1 MFVKCLS
8 IPIVSKNTRYLQKNL
23 TIHAIDNSVSNITY
37 LKNIFVSN
45 SIHGIL
51 SSRKAHKLISQK
63 QIIRQM
69 SSGDGKSGDSN
80 NVPDSL
86 NKEISYSKDQSKVSN
101 ESARH
106 KGVVLKVF
114 KRRTRHE
121 SRG

>member
-8 IPIVSKNTRYLQKNL
+8 IPIVSKNTRYLQKML

-51 SSRKAHKLISQK
+51 SSRKTHKLISQK

-69 SSGDGKSGDSN
+69 SSGDSKSGDSN

-86 NKEISYSKDQSKVSN
+86 NKEISNSKDQAKVSN

>member
-8 IPIVSKNTRYLQKNL
+8 VPIVSKNTRYLQKML
-23 TIHAIDNSVSNITY
+23 TIHAFDNSVSNITY

-69 SSGDGKSGDSN
+69 SSGDSKSGDSN

-86 NKEISYSKDQSKVSN
+86 NKEISNSKDKAKVLN
-101 ESARH
+101 ETARH

>member
-8 IPIVSKNTRYLQKNL
+8 IPIVSKNTRYLQKML
-23 TIHAIDNSVSNITY
+23 TIHAFDNSVSNITY
-37 LKNIFVSN
+37 LKNIFVSK

-63 QIIRQM
+63 QIVRQM
-69 SSGDGKSGDSN
+69 SSGDSKSGDSN

-86 NKEISYSKDQSKVSN
+86 NKEISNSKDQAKALN